1 VSVVIPTYNR
11 GELLIETIE
20 SILAQ
25 TAKPGEVIVVDDG
38 STDDTQERLA
48 RYADRV
54 RYVRQPNQGV
64 AAARNHG
71 VREARGKW
79 IAFIDS
85 DDVWHPRK
93 LECQLRVLA
102 DYPDLGILGTALFN
116 WPAPEFPNVSCEV
129 SGKVTF
135 IPWDRLVVRNYLATS
150 SVIARRDVLDR
161 VGEFDTNLQGPEDRD
176 LWLRIGETAAVANL
190 KTPLTGYRVVPGSV
204 SRQASRVHQSMVSML
219 RKLDERGAWRGRRLL
234 RRKSYSYIYYTSFVN
249 FRECG
254 QSLMALGMIARS
266 LAWYPFPYERE
277 VEPTLFARPK
287 SLIATLLRIIGIKR
301 IAMADP

>member
-1 VSVVIPTYNR
+1 MSRSVDQASVSVVIPTYNR

-102 DYPDLGILGTALFN
+102 DHPDLGILGTALF
-116 WPAPEFPNVSCEV
+116 
-129 SGKVTF
+129 
-135 IPWDRLVVRNYLATS
+135 
-150 SVIARRDVLDR
+150 
-161 VGEFDTNLQGPEDRD
+161 
-176 LWLRIGETAAVANL
+176 
-190 KTPLTGYRVVPGSV
+190 
-204 SRQASRVHQSMVSML
+204 
-219 RKLDERGAWRGRRLL
+219 
-234 RRKSYSYIYYTSFVN
+234 
-249 FRECG
+249 
-254 QSLMALGMIARS
+254 
-266 LAWYPFPYERE
+266 
-277 VEPTLFARPK
+277 
-287 SLIATLLRIIGIKR
+287 
-301 IAMADP
+301 